1 MRYFPH
7 RRVIMNLHW
16 EREPFNGGVS
26 YHSEELAI
34 TITALYPY
42 NHFES
47 DASQW
52 IMFVRGNMIKT
63 FDTCVEAQ
71 EYAEWLAEI

>member
-7 RRVIMNLHW
+7 WRVIMNLHW

-26 YHSEELAI
+26 YHSEELSI

-42 NHFES
+42 NHSEA

-52 IMFVRGNMIKT
+52 IMFVRGNMIKI
-63 FDTCVEAQ
+63 FDTCAEAQ